1 MPREG
6 DAARDG
12 AASRARSTFA
22 AWARPRPGLPTFA
35 AVLTVACASHG
46 GPARPSLGEA
56 RGSHG
61 RMSAAPEPRLSR
73 ESSRFAVG
81 DAAGVLA
88 RHGLAAPRMAP
99 PILSVD
105 DFGARGDGVSDDG
118 EAIEAALRALAGGG
132 TLVFT
137 PERTYVKRRLLVLSN
152 PGVKLWGYGATLYSI
167 VSDAELD
174 TLGGARVAVHLDAPR
189 TAVYGLTLVSN
200 MRGRPVGHP
209 HVAGIWLSSVDQ
221 EVIDNRLEYT
231 NIFVRKAQRF
241 VVARNVVYRSTA
253 DGIHVT
259 TGSSSGKVVGNVVR
273 ETGDDMIAVVS
284 YGLGAPNVG
293 RVLIA
298 DNDVSGQYWG
308 RGISVVGGHDVEIRN
323 NRISR
328 TPFGAGILIHSETS
342 YKTSNVVGVRV
353 ESNQIRD
360 VQTRKPAYN
369 PARRWKKTGHGAID
383 VYGQGNQEVSQ
394 VYIANNSIED
404 ADKDAILVRG
414 NSCDVDIVGNRTGGV
429 GRDAVRIDVT
439 ARPGCRIACRDNTV
453 DGVGTL
459 DGRCTSQEAKQ

>member
-1 MPREG
+1 LPPELDPACRR
-6 DAARDG
+6 AAFG
-12 AASRARSTFA
+12 VP
-22 AWARPRPGLPTFA
+22 ARPRPGFATFA
-35 AVLTVACASHG
+35 AVLTAACVLHG
-46 GPARPSLGEA
+46 GPARPALAEP
-56 RGSHG
+56 RGSYG
-61 RMSAAPEPRLSR
+61 RMSAAPEPRR
-73 ESSRFAVG
+73 GHESTRFVVS
-81 DAAGVLA
+81 DAAAVLA
-88 RHGLAAPRMAP
+88 RHGLSAPRMTP

-105 DFGARGDGVSDDG
+105 DFGARGDGVSDDS
-118 EAIEAALRALAGGG
+118 EAIDAALKALASGG

-137 PERTYVKRRLLVLSN
+137 PERSYVKRRLLVLSH

-167 VSDAELD
+167 VSDEELD
-174 TLGGARVAVHLDAPR
+174 TLGGAQVAVHLDAPR

-200 MRGRPVGHP
+200 MRGRAVGHP
-209 HVAGIWLSSVDQ
+209 HVAGIWLSSEDQ

-259 TGSSSGKVVGNVVR
+259 TGSGSGKVVGNVVR

-284 YGLGAPNVG
+284 YGLGEPNVG
-293 RVLIA
+293 PVLVA

-308 RGISVVGGHDVEIRN
+308 RGISVVGGHDVVIRN

-328 TPFGAGILIHSETS
+328 TPFGAAILVHSETS
-342 YKTSNVVGVRV
+342 YKTSNVRNVRV

-360 VQTRKPAYN
+360 VQTQKPAYN

-414 NSCDVDIVGNRTGGV
+414 NSCGIDILENRASGV
-429 GRDAVRIDVT
+429 GRDAVRIEVSS
-439 ARPGCRIACRDNTV
+439 RPDCRIDCRDNETE
-453 DGVGTL
+453 GAGKQ
-459 DGRCTSQEAKQ
+459 DGRCTSSLEAKR